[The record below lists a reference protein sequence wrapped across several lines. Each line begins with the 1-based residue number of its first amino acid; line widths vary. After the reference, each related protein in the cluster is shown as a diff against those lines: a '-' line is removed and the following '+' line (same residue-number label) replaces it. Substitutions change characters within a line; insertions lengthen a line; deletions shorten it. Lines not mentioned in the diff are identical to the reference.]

1 MKIFINMAT
10 PITHFRRYQG
20 YDYSRGGSIFISF
33 HLEPRFV
40 IFGQITP
47 EGQMHLSQSG
57 RILDE
62 TIQIEQQ
69 KHPELVIRRYTIMPE
84 HLHYR
89 MTFPAGLP
97 KPLYSIGRFVQEI
110 KRWSKAKLERIGIYI
125 NWQQN
130 YHDYLCLSR
139 AINERVDEY
148 ISLNPLKWALMHGP
162 NPPMKVIE
170 PLRSPLLSPFEWWSG
185 VGNVGLL
192 SGNYPLFA
200 ISLSRRLSASNAQG
214 LIAGIINECKCGM
227 IPISTFISPAEQI
240 LLQYLCNENIP
251 LVCAV
256 PDQLKTIYKPRT
268 EQTTLFAQNKLLLL
282 SHLQNDSISR
292 YDAWHIL
299 NKNIAQIAKAS
310 NGKALYFNPDGIT
323 YL

>member
-1 MKIFINMAT
+1 MDT

-33 HLEPRFV
+33 HLEPRFG

-47 EGQMHLSQSG
+47 EGQMLLSPSG

-110 KRWSKAKLERIGIYI
+110 KRWSKAKLERIGIHI

-200 ISLSRRLSASNAQG
+200 ISLSRRLPASTAQG
-214 LIAGIINECKCGM
+214 LIAGIVNECKRGM

-240 LLQYLCNENIP
+240 LFQYLCNENIP

-268 EQTTLFAQNKLLLL
+268 EQTTLFAQNKLLML

-292 YDAWHIL
+292 NDAWHIL
-299 NKNIAQIAKAS
+299 NKDIAQIAKAS
-310 NGKALYFNPDGIT
+310 NSKALYFSPDGIT